1 VSGFLEQ
8 HRQEVDAQPPGIE
21 ARLFNEFRA
30 EHNISP
36 TTFHTK
42 LRQFRK
48 EKGIPRRHKQNSN
61 YISNDAK
68 KLLSAELAKS
78 GKKLEDFM
86 I

>member
-1 VSGFLEQ
+1 VSGFLEE
-8 HRQEVDAQPPGIE
+8 HRAEVDAQPPGLE
-21 ARLFNEFRA
+21 ARLLAEFRS

-48 EKGIPRRHKQNSN
+48 TNNIPRRHKQNSN